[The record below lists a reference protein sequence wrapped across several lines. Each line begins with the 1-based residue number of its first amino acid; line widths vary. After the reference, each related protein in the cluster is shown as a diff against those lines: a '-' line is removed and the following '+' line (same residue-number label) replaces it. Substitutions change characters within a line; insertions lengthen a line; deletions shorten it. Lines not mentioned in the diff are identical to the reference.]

1 MGYRY
6 PERESAGGWILH
18 LDSARTREGERVRRS
33 PKPPS
38 RLLPWWPPVSYR
50 HNIASV
56 SRLSLKQINMPGIY
70 GIRSCGSRFVM

>member
-33 PKPPS
+33 PKPPFGS
-38 RLLPWWPPVSYR
+38 FGGGPLFLTIQFLL
-50 HNIASV
+50 
-56 SRLSLKQINMPGIY
+56 
-70 GIRSCGSRFVM
+70 